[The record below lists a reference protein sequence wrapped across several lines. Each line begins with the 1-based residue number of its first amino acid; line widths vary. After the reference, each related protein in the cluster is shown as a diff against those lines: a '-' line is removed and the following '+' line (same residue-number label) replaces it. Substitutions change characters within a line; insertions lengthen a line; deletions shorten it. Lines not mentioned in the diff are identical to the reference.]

1 MDIVRYL
8 SRCDFASV
16 GKAVVLLGIVTCFY
30 QLYSKW
36 KRKRAIK
43 KLAGKVVLITG
54 ASSGLGEAL
63 SRAFHSVGA
72 KLILASR
79 NAQQLERLKFQL
91 ENERAPDQSSGTKR
105 YSPQILTLDLCEPS
119 LAEQADR
126 AIQLFG
132 RVDILINNAGISS
145 RGGVVETDIGVDRKL
160 MEVNFFGPVTL
171 TKALLPHMLSQKE
184 GHIVVISSLQGK
196 LGLPMRSSYSASK
209 HALHG
214 YFDSMR
220 TEVASR
226 GVTVTTIC
234 PGYIA
239 TQLSVNAL
247 RGDGAKHGVMDATT
261 AQGMCPD
268 FVAERILEA
277 VALKQRELVIASP
290 HHHLALCLAT
300 VAPGLMDRILQFS
313 RRT

>member
-220 TEVASR
+220 TE
-226 GVTVTTIC
+226 
-234 PGYIA
+234 
-239 TQLSVNAL
+239 LSVNAL